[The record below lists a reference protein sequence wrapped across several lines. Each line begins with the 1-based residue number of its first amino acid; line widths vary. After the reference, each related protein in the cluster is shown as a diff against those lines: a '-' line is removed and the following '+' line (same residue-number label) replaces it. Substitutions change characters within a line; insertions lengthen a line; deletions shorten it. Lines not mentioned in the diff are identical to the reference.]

1 MAIRSGR
8 GRAWRRGVTRA
19 LDGDEIA
26 AFLAAIEQGETVAGA
41 AAAAGIAV
49 STAYYRRRNCPDF
62 ARGWAEAKAREIA
75 AWSAAGAAAEGKTI
89 VRGHAG
95 RRLMRKRKR
104 PVEFDR
110 DRKQAFLD
118 HFAGSCNLAAAARA
132 AGVGVSAV
140 YRALANDSAFAEGF
154 QAGLEIGYRLLEAE
168 ALGQQRAAQLRY
180 AIDPKPDPAAE
191 AQSFER
197 TMQLLREYNR
207 GAGAVGRRAP
217 RTGDARSRWSFD
229 EAMAALEKE
238 LDAFE
243 ASGPVIEAEEDEA
256 PADDEARRE
265 EAPPPPVEWSPSP
278 GNPGEDK
285 ALGEE

>member
-8 GRAWRRGVTRA
+8 GRAWRRGMTRA

-26 AFLAAIEQGETVAGA
+26 AFLAAIERGATIGEA

-49 STAYYRRRNCPDF
+49 STAYYRRRKCAAF
-62 ARGWAEAKAREIA
+62 AEAWAGAKARDLA
-75 AWSAAGAAAEGKTI
+75 AWSAAGAAADGETI
-89 VRGHAG
+89 VRAHGG
-95 RRLMRKRKR
+95 GRLMRKRKR

-110 DRKQAFLD
+110 ARKQAFLD

-132 AGVGVSAV
+132 AGIGTGAV
-140 YRALANDSAFAEGF
+140 YRALANDGAFAEGF
-154 QAGLEIGYRLLEAE
+154 QDALEIGYRLLEAE

-180 AIDPKPDPAAE
+180 AIDPRPDPKAE

-197 TMQLLREYNR
+197 TMQLLREYHR

-217 RTGDARSRWSFD
+217 RLGARSRWSFD
-229 EAMAALEKE
+229 DAMAALEKE

-243 ASGPVIEAEEDEA
+243 AAGPVSEPPEEE
-256 PADDEARRE
+256 PPEE
-265 EAPPPPVEWSPSP
+265 EAPPPPGGWSPSP
-278 GNPGEDK
+278 RS
-285 ALGEE
+285 LGEE